1 MRLRPTFLFPLLVA
15 CAGVAQACSSCSV
28 PDRVDGAAAR
38 GAYYWTAIFLTLLPV
53 AVVLLLVRW
62 VRRQGLGGAPPLKG

>member
-1 MRLRPTFLFPLLVA
+1 MRVAPLATILFLA
-15 CAGVAQACSSCSV
+15 CAAVAQACSSCST
-28 PDRVDGAAAR
+28 PDRVDGATSR

-62 VRRQGLGGAPPLKG
+62 IRRQGLAGGPPLGE